1 MSKSLLVDLPSETT
15 LSLKEFVQSQEV
27 FITQESDVLQGKN
40 VQVENAVEDMIGIVC
55 AYPLD
60 EHIEPVA
67 QVCLR
72 RC

>member
-1 MSKSLLVDLPSETT
+1 MGYSPTRSN
-15 LSLKEFVQSQEV
+15 V
-27 FITQESDVLQGKN
+27 FQGKN

-55 AYPLD
+55 AYPFD

>member
-1 MSKSLLVDLPSETT
+1 MASLRKIIKWFTHPRGRTSVI
-15 LSLKEFVQSQEV
+15 F
-27 FITQESDVLQGKN
+27 QGKN

-67 QVCLR
+67 QVRLTVLIRCLGSVG
-72 RC
+72 

>member
-1 MSKSLLVDLPSETT
+1 MVYSPTRSNVSVT
-15 LSLKEFVQSQEV
+15 F
-27 FITQESDVLQGKN
+27 QGKN

-67 QVCLR
+67 QVRLTVLIRCLGSVG
-72 RC
+72 